1 MEGIEKITGRILSDA
16 KAEANSILAAGKEE
30 TDRLSAEYR
39 RRADEIREK
48 ARASAQIECDAMLS
62 RVESSSG
69 NVRRNMIL
77 EEKNRLL
84 DAAFAEASSALPA
97 AEGYSGFLCS
107 LAVRAVT
114 DNAAREAAAG
124 EEDEDFVPAEDY
136 ELLLAEA
143 DMKYASEIEAAVASV
158 SARAGKRVVVTPD
171 RSIKNGFVLRCGS
184 VSTDCTVAALI
195 SEYRPEIEAGAAAL
209 LFEDRK

>member
-16 KAEANSILAAGKEE
+16 KAEADSILAAGKEE

-143 DMKYASEIEAAVASV
+143 DMKYASEIEAAVASA
-158 SARAGKRVVVTPD
+158 SARAGKRVVLTPD
-171 RSIKNGFVLRCGS
+171 GSIKNGFVLRCGS

-195 SEYRPEIEAGAAAL
+195 SEYRPELEAGAAAL